1 MCASFVLMPVECESE
16 FSKSLGTWS
25 AVKPSAGPNS
35 SGTKAHSGHKERLR
49 TFLQILPCFS
59 AQEPAISSP
68 DLTGAHLDIA
78 VSKKVDLKA
87 STGPKRQP
95 QQMPCDPKH
104 YTLDASFFTNQDDTQ
119 SSILQEITLKSTGV
133 VLANQAEIAPWLQA
147 GHHPKDELAVLLLQ
161 PLKPE
166 DFPSYGMTMI
176 TCPRM
181 RKATESCCESKW

>member
-1 MCASFVLMPVECESE
+1 MTPHSP
-16 FSKSLGTWS
+16 SLCVQPLHFGFCL
-25 AVKPSAGPNS
+25 GPNLVQDVIS
-35 SGTKAHSGHKERLR
+35 H
-49 TFLQILPCFS
+49 IVP
-59 AQEPAISSP
+59 PAISSP

-119 SSILQEITLKSTGV
+119 PSILQEITLKSTGV